1 MADVITR
8 LLMDSSNYTSGI
20 EKAQKSLDKYMEK
33 NVNLGSVVGNVT
45 KVIGKFAVGVG
56 VAATAGEA
64 FNKIMGSSQKLG
76 DKMTETIEAAKDS
89 VDQFFYSL
97 GAGEF
102 STFLRGLDEIIA
114 KSKKAQQALDQ
125 LGNTKISH
133 GYFSIKNEAEI
144 AKAQTLAKN
153 KFAPLEER
161 ERAFKEWQ
169 SGIKSQQEINKTLQH
184 DLVNAIVTSVE
195 KEIGADKIKVSM
207 QDVEMALRI
216 DVTNPYKR
224 EELKNQFAA
233 DYEAYRKAAERSSH
247 LYQNFDKNGN
257 VMLEGGKGYE
267 HRIATDEER
276 EKAQKELI
284 RKYRQAIVV
293 NAMLNKYS
301 DEQLQGIADMGSQYI
316 NLNKAIEGLIR
327 EFNETANEYNNANKN
342 IKGFNPVSSLEGYKV
357 YSGSTVSGGN
367 GGGKK
372 EKLPSG
378 PGFIEIDQMIK
389 LTIDRMTDN
398 PLDKE
403 VLDAI
408 EKKKQLPVLI
418 QPVQMLMKMNEE
430 EEANLEKDEF
440 VEGLKRKLEL
450 YNLIEDKIAEYTS
463 LLTVASEADR
473 EKIEKEIK
481 YWKNLEKQIGITK
494 KEGSDLSEISNA
506 LGVMGG
512 ALQSTGNDWLSFIG
526 QSASAAGTL
535 IQVIQSL
542 TAAKGAEAIAEQAGS
557 NTWPINLIAVASTLA
572 AMTSAINSVKSIGN
586 FAEGGI
592 VGGTNYQDGITARVS
607 SGEMFINEA
616 DQKRLYDAIHTGNFG
631 GSGGGRTVITGE
643 QIVTVVNNFGKR
655 TGKGTILKG

>member
-20 EKAQKSLDKYMEK
+20 EKAQKSLDKYMDK
-33 NVNLGSVVGNVT
+33 NMNLGNVVGNVT
-45 KVIGKFAVGVG
+45 KVIGKFAVGIG

-76 DKMTETIEAAKDS
+76 DKMTETIEAAKAS

-125 LGNTKISH
+125 LGNTQISH
-133 GYFSIKNEAEI
+133 GYFSAKNEADI

-153 KFAPLEER
+153 KFAPLDER

-233 DYEAYRKAAERSSH
+233 DYEAYRKAAEKSSH

-257 VMLEGGKGYE
+257 VMLEGGRGYE
-267 HRIATDEER
+267 RRIANDEER
-276 EKAQKELI
+276 EKAQKELT
-284 RKYRQAIVV
+284 RKYREAIVV

-301 DEQLQGIADMGSQYI
+301 DEQLQGIAEMGEKYI
-316 NLNKAIEGLIR
+316 NLNKAIDGLVR

-342 IKGFNPVSSLEGYKV
+342 IKGFNPVSSLEGYNV
-357 YSGSTVSGGN
+357 YSGSTVTGG
-367 GGGKK
+367 GGSGKK

-378 PGFIEIDQMIK
+378 PSFVEIDQMIK
-389 LTIDRMTDN
+389 LSIDRMTDN
-398 PLDKE
+398 PLDQE
-403 VLDAI
+403 ILDAI
-408 EKKKQLPVLI
+408 AKKKQLPVLM
-418 QPVQMLMKMNEE
+418 QPVQMLMQMNEE
-430 EEANLEKDEF
+430 EESNIDSDEV
-440 VEGLKRKLEL
+440 VEALKRRMEM
-450 YNLIEDKIAEYTS
+450 YDIAQVKIQEYES
-463 LLTVASEADR
+463 LLAVANEEEREYLLEQIKLWESIAGKIKKTNQEGQNFAD
-473 EKIEKEIK
+473 ISDA
-481 YWKNLEKQIGITK
+481 IGMM
-494 KEGSDLSEISNA
+494 GS
-506 LGVMGG
+506 
-512 ALQSTGNDWLSFIG
+512 ALQSTGNNWLSFIG
-526 QSASAAGTL
+526 QSASAASTL

-542 TAAKGAEAIAEQAGS
+542 TAAEAAEAIAKQASS
-557 NTWPINLIAVASTLA
+557 NLWPANLIAIASTLA
-572 AMTSAINSVKSIGN
+572 AMTSAIASVASIGN

-631 GSGGGRTVITGE
+631 GGGGGRTIITGE

>member
-33 NVNLGSVVGNVT
+33 NVNLGSVLGNVT
-45 KVIGKFAVGVG
+45 GIIGKFAAGVG
-56 VAATAGEA
+56 LAMGAQEA
-64 FNKIMGSSQKLG
+64 FDRIIKGSQTTSDEYDRIMRSVNTTIDSFFTSISTGDFTIFNQGLDGIIAKAREANDALDALGNATISYNYVNTRNQAKFADAIATLRDKNANKADKDAAKLTVDSIMGSQKDISTQFRLKTQQAMKALIAEKNTLKAGEIDLVSFDNSMLLDITDAGEDMKKELG
-76 DKMTETIEAAKDS
+76 ERYDEYKRIYDKVVAQYTTRETVGMGRGVRTLKVTDWDKVNEEMSKVNDKYQDAIIYNTVLVKMTD
-89 VDQFFYSL
+89 
-97 GAGEF
+97 
-102 STFLRGLDEIIA
+102 
-114 KSKKAQQALDQ
+114 
-125 LGNTKISH
+125 N
-133 GYFSIKNEAEI
+133 
-144 AKAQTLAKN
+144 
-153 KFAPLEER
+153 
-161 ERAFKEWQ
+161 
-169 SGIKSQQEINKTLQH
+169 
-184 DLVNAIVTSVE
+184 
-195 KEIGADKIKVSM
+195 
-207 QDVEMALRI
+207 
-216 DVTNPYKR
+216 
-224 EELKNQFAA
+224 ELKNLTELAGAA
-233 DYEAYRKAAERSSH
+233 DNADRALAGMQKTLNR
-247 LYQNFDKNGN
+247 
-257 VMLEGGKGYE
+257 
-267 HRIATDEER
+267 ATQTTI
-276 EKAQKELI
+276 K
-284 RKYRQAIVV
+284 
-293 NAMLNKYS
+293 S
-301 DEQLQGIADMGSQYI
+301 DE
-316 NLNKAIEGLIR
+316 
-327 EFNETANEYNNANKN
+327 
-342 IKGFNPVSSLEGYKV
+342 
-357 YSGSTVSGGN
+357 
-367 GGGKK
+367 KK
-372 EKLPSG
+372 DKLPSG
-378 PGFIEIDQMIK
+378 PGFVEIDQMVK

-403 VLDAI
+403 ILDAI

>member
-20 EKAQKSLDKYMEK
+20 EKAQKSLDKYMDK
-33 NVNLGSVVGNVT
+33 NMNLGNVVGNVT
-45 KVIGKFAVGVG
+45 KVIGKFAVGIG

-76 DKMTETIEAAKDS
+76 DKMTETIEAAKAS

-125 LGNTKISH
+125 LGNTQISH
-133 GYFSIKNEAEI
+133 GYFSAKNEADI

-153 KFAPLEER
+153 KFAPLDER

-233 DYEAYRKAAERSSH
+233 DYEAYRKAAEKSSH

-257 VMLEGGKGYE
+257 VMLEGGRGYE
-267 HRIATDEER
+267 RRIATDEER
-276 EKAQKELI
+276 EKAQKEI
-284 RKYRQAIVV
+284 TRKYREAIVV

-301 DEQLQGIADMGSQYI
+301 DEQLQGIAEMGEKYI
-316 NLNKAIEGLIR
+316 NLNKAIDGLVR

-357 YSGSTVSGGN
+357 YSGSTVTGG
-367 GGGKK
+367 GGSGKK

-378 PGFIEIDQMIK
+378 PSFVEIDQMIK
-389 LTIDRMTDN
+389 LSIDRMADN
-398 PLDKE
+398 PLDQE
-403 VLDAI
+403 ILDAI
-408 EKKKQLPVLI
+408 AKKKQLPVLM
-418 QPVQMLMKMNEE
+418 QPVQMLMQMNEE
-430 EEANLEKDEF
+430 EESNIDGDEV
-440 VEGLKRKLEL
+440 VEALKRRMEM
-450 YNLIEDKIAEYTS
+450 YDIAQAKIQEYTNM
-463 LLTVASEADR
+463 LDYATDE
-473 EKIEKEIK
+473 EKIKILENIELWKSIAGEIK
-481 YWKNLEKQIGITK
+481 KTKQEGQNLT
-494 KEGSDLSEISNA
+494 DISSA
-506 LGVMGG
+506 LGTMGS
-512 ALQSTGNDWLSFIG
+512 ALQGTGNEWLAFIG
-526 QSASAAGTL
+526 QTASASAAL
-535 IQVIQSL
+535 LQVVQSL
-542 TAAKGAEAIAEQAGS
+542 TVAKGAEAIAEQAGKS
-557 NTWPINLIAVASTLA
+557 WPMNLIAIASTIA
-572 AMTSAINSVKSIGN
+572 AMTSAIASVKGMSS

-631 GSGGGRTVITGE
+631 GGGGGRTIITGE

>member
-1 MADVITR
+1 
-8 LLMDSSNYTSGI
+8 MDSSNYTSGI
-20 EKAQKSLDKYMEK
+20 EKAQKSLDKYMDK
-33 NVNLGSVVGNVT
+33 NINLGNVVGNVT
-45 KVIGKFAVGVG
+45 KVIGKFAVGIG
-56 VAATAGEA
+56 VAATAGET

-76 DKMTETIEAAKDS
+76 DKMTETIEAAKAS

-125 LGNTKISH
+125 LGNTQISH
-133 GYFSIKNEAEI
+133 GYFSVKNEADI

-153 KFAPLEER
+153 KFAPLDER

-216 DVTNPYKR
+216 DVVNPYKR

-233 DYEAYRKAAERSSH
+233 DYEAYRKAAEKSSH

-257 VMLEGGKGYE
+257 VMLEGGRGYE
-267 HRIATDEER
+267 RRIATDEER
-276 EKAQKELI
+276 EKAQKELT
-284 RKYRQAIVV
+284 RKYREAIVV
-293 NAMLNKYS
+293 NAILNKYS
-301 DEQLQGIADMGSQYI
+301 DEQLQGIAEMGEKYI
-316 NLNKAIEGLIR
+316 NLNKAIDGLVR

-357 YSGSTVSGGN
+357 YSGSTVT
-367 GGGKK
+367 GGGARGQK

-378 PGFIEIDQMIK
+378 PSFVEIDQMIK
-389 LTIDRMTDN
+389 LSIDRMTDN
-398 PLDKE
+398 PLDQE
-403 VLDAI
+403 ILDAI
-408 EKKKQLPVLI
+408 AKKKQLPVLM
-418 QPVQMLMKMNEE
+418 QPVQMLMQMNEE
-430 EEANLEKDEF
+430 EESNIDGDEVTEALQRRLEMYDIAQAKIQEYTNLLSIANEKEQVYLLEQLKLWKNIANEIS
-440 VEGLKRKLEL
+440 VTKKQGEGL
-450 YNLIEDKIAEYTS
+450 
-463 LLTVASEADR
+463 SEVTGA
-473 EKIEKEIK
+473 
-481 YWKNLEKQIGITK
+481 
-494 KEGSDLSEISNA
+494 LS
-506 LGVMGG
+506 VMGG
-512 ALQSTGNDWLSFIG
+512 ALQNTGNDWLSFLG
-526 QSASAAGTL
+526 QSASVASSL
-535 IQVIQSL
+535 IQVMQSL
-542 TAAKGAEAIAEQAGS
+542 TAVNMANAIAEQAS
-557 NTWPINLIAVASTLA
+557 KPWPANLIAIASTIA
-572 AMTSAINSVKSIGN
+572 AVTSAIASIASIGN

-631 GSGGGRTVITGE
+631 GGGGGRTIITGE